1 MQWVVNKGW
10 MWNRPPHLSLYSGDA
25 QWSRKAARSNLTPRP
40 TGCMSH
46 PEVSPRLHEK
56 KCTSRWEAKS
66 GPKEWTS
73 CSEIDVFKQPRPNKH
88 LKNVAEPSGSISSH
102 WRPVKR
108 LPKRWEKKNQGGLN
122 FLIYLKTRKNI
133 GLNSHTACKHPEDDK
148 DISLDGLVKNRC
160 VKSI

>member
-1 MQWVVNKGW
+1 MDVEQAPTSVPVLRGCTVKTKGSKVK
-10 MWNRPPHLSLYSGDA
+10 PDT
-25 QWSRKAARSNLTPRP
+25 KAHRVQVSAPRSHQDFT
-40 TGCMSH
+40 
-46 PEVSPRLHEK
+46 E

-73 CSEIDVFKQPRPNKH
+73 CSEIDVFKQPGPNKH

-122 FLIYLKTRKNI
+122 FLVYLKTRKNI
-133 GLNSHTACKHPEDDK
+133 GWNSHTACKHPEDDK